1 MPVPKSPSP
10 TRTPR
15 VALIAATAPS
25 AAQHALQ
32 EFLQSDPGVIWLGA
46 IAIDADTIRS
56 LSESRPSVVVADLR
70 VAGEIDVD
78 AVFRALF
85 AATPGTQ
92 IVAICAAGDE
102 AGARRAPRARG
113 RRGGLPHSSQR
124 SARRLARD
132 PRSGARPHAS
142 QPHRPAR
149 DARHPRPERDE
160 IDATLVQCF
169 AVRRHYCER
178 ICVTGRARRRGIAAL
193 WGGGAT
199 PPGAQGHRG

>member
-102 AGARRAPRARG
+102 AGARRALAAGAAACLTRHSDPLAVLRAIHEAVRG
-113 RRGGLPHSSQR
+113 RMHLSPTGQR
-124 SARRLARD
+124 AM
-132 PRSGARPHAS
+132 
-142 QPHRPAR
+142 
-149 DARHPRPERDE
+149 
-160 IDATLVQCF
+160 
-169 AVRRHYCER
+169 
-178 ICVTGRARRRGIAAL
+178 RGIL
-193 WGGGAT
+193 DPSAT
-199 PPGAQGHRG
+199 KSTRR